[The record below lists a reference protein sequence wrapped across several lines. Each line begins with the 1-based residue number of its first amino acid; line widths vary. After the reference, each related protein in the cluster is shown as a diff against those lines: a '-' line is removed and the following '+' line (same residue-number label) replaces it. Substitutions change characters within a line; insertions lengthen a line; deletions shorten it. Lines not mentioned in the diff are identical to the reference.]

1 MRPRWGRL
9 CLHGYFWGY
18 SCSTPMESVV
28 CSKSYVFRLSCST
41 PMDSKMIPSGSNSS
55 SYNNVVAETTPSGSH
70 VHLGDNR
77 FISVLKSIQTNIH
90 PCKRYR
96 IVLEIQCI
104 HLERCYFDGV
114 VFGYQCNE

>member
-18 SCSTPMESVV
+18 SCSTPME
-28 CSKSYVFRLSCST
+28 
-41 PMDSKMIPSGSNSS
+41 SKMIPSGSNSS

-77 FISVLKSIQTNIH
+77 FIRVLKSIQTNIH

-114 VFGYQCNE
+114 VFGYRCSE